1 MYTKNLNSTK
11 IPDWTGKKILIVEDV
26 ETNMLFFKAA
36 LSRTGA
42 TLLWAMDGFESIE
55 MCQNDPEISV
65 VLMDLRMP
73 NLDGFKATEAIKAFR
88 PQLPVIAQ
96 TTYTED
102 VDTDRLYEAG
112 CDDYLPKPIRFEDLL
127 NSIGK
132 LINR

>member
-1 MYTKNLNSTK
+1 MTSHSNIK

-42 TLLWAMDGFESIE
+42 TLLWAMDGFESIA
-55 MCQNDPEISV
+55 MCQEDPDINLI
-65 VLMDLRMP
+65 LMDLRMP
-73 NLDGFKATEAIKAFR
+73 NLDGFQATEAIKSFR
-88 PQLPVIAQ
+88 PDLPVIAQ

-102 VDTDRLYEAG
+102 IDTERLYEAG

-132 LINR
+132 LLNQ

>member
-1 MYTKNLNSTK
+1 MKNQNNIN

-42 TLLWAMDGFESIE
+42 TLLWAMDGYESIS
-55 MCQNDPEISV
+55 MCQNDADISV

-73 NLDGFKATEAIKAFR
+73 NLDGFKATEAIKSFR
-88 PQLPVIAQ
+88 PNLPIIAQ
-96 TTYTED
+96 TTYNED
-102 VDTDRLYEAG
+102 VDTDRLFDAG

-132 LINR
+132 LINK